1 MIAMREQRASASS
14 MLWVVRMAARF
25 LTFSRMTS
33 HMNRRD
39 DGSMPVE
46 GSSSTATFGEPII
59 EMQNDSLRLV
69 PPLRSLAT

>member
-1 MIAMREQRASASS
+1 
-14 MLWVVRMAARF
+14 
-25 LTFSRMTS
+25 
-33 HMNRRD
+33 
-39 DGSMPVE
+39 MPVE